1 MVDNSEAQIKMREAK
16 AVSSLKILARLWQC
30 LSSKRK
36 RQIIILVLTYPFAG
50 FVEVVGLG
58 AVLPFLSVLIAPE
71 SVFKYPIVVELAGVV
86 GITNAADLV
95 LPVVIAFCLLSLFAA
110 IVRIAVM
117 RAMTSISLG
126 CGADLCLGAYT
137 KTLHQ
142 PYATHISRH
151 SSNVILGISNKV
163 SGVGNTLLQI
173 LLLINSGL
181 IGISLTVA
189 MFYISPVIAASA
201 AFGFGGA
208 YVVISVVFKRT
219 LYLNGRKIS
228 EQSEVVHKSLQ
239 EGLGS
244 IRDILVDGTQQ
255 IYANVFK
262 HADHNLRKA
271 QGSNAV
277 IAASPRFVMEAL
289 GIILIAMAAY
299 FFSVRPGGVLEVFPV
314 LAAFALGA
322 QRLLPAMQQSYSAIA
337 TIMGSQAALS
347 DALVLLE
354 QPMPAPEKE
363 ALAPSIAFNNEIKL
377 ESVCFKYPNTEEWVL
392 NNASMTIPRGA
403 RVALIGTTGSGKSTL
418 LDVLLGLLQPVSG
431 RLAVDGLCLDQ
442 YMIKA
447 WQKNI
452 AHVPQFI
459 YLTDASIAENIAFGV
474 TKDYIDMKLVYKAA
488 DQAQISGFIDGL
500 PDKFDTRVGER
511 GARLSG
517 GQRQRIGI
525 ARALYKQAKVILL
538 DEATSALDEVT
549 ESSVMQTIE
558 ELGLDV
564 TIVIIAHRLNTVQKC
579 DQIFELLNGEIHSV
593 KNTHLFNQ
601 KN

>member
-1 MVDNSEAQIKMREAK
+1 MVDNCEAQIKMPETK
-16 AVSSLKILARLWQC
+16 GISSLKILARLWQC

-36 RQIIILVLTYPFAG
+36 RQITILVLTYPFAG

-71 SVFKYPIVVELAGVV
+71 SVFKYPVVVEAAGVV
-86 GITNAADLV
+86 GVTNAADLV
-95 LPVVIAFCLLSLFAA
+95 LPIVIAFCLLSLFTA

-126 CGADLCLGAYT
+126 CGADLCLDAYI
-137 KTLHQ
+137 KTLYQ

-181 IGISLTVA
+181 IGVSLTVA

-201 AFGFGGA
+201 ALGFGGA
-208 YVVISVVFKRT
+208 YIVISLVFKRT

-322 QRLLPAMQQSYSAIA
+322 QRLLPAMQQCYSAIA
-337 TIMGSQAALS
+337 TITGSQAALS

-354 QPMPAPEKE
+354 QPMPPSEKE
-363 ALAPSIAFNNEIKL
+363 ALAPSIAFNSEIRL
-377 ESVCFKYPNTEEWVL
+377 ESVCFKYPSTEEWVL
-392 NNASMTIPRGA
+392 NNASMIIPRGA

-418 LDVLLGLLQPVSG
+418 LDILLGLLQPASG
-431 RLAVDGLCLDQ
+431 RLAVDGLCLDLH
-442 YMIKA
+442 MIKA

-459 YLTDASIAENIAFGV
+459 YLMDASIAENIALGV
-474 TKDYIDMKLVYKAA
+474 TKDHIDMELVFKAA

-558 ELGLDV
+558 QLGLDV
-564 TIVIIAHRLNTVQKC
+564 TIVIIAHRLSTVKKC
-579 DQIFELLNGEIHSV
+579 DQIFELKNGEIHNV
-593 KNTHLFNQ
+593 
-601 KN
+601 

>member
-1 MVDNSEAQIKMREAK
+1 MVDNCEAKIKMPETK
-16 AVSSLKILARLWQC
+16 AISSLKILARLWQC

-36 RQIIILVLTYPFAG
+36 SQITILVLTYPFAG

-58 AVLPFLSVLIAPE
+58 AVLPFLSILIAPE
-71 SVFKYPIVVELAGVV
+71 SVFKYPVVVEVAGVV
-86 GITNAADLV
+86 GVTNAADLV
-95 LPVVIAFCLLSLFAA
+95 LPIVIAFCLLSLFTA

-126 CGADLCLGAYT
+126 CGADLCLDAYT
-137 KTLHQ
+137 KTLYQ

-151 SSNVILGISNKV
+151 SSNIILGISNKV

-181 IGISLTVA
+181 IGVSLTVA
-189 MFYISPVIAASA
+189 MFYISPVIATTAVL
-201 AFGFGGA
+201 GFGGA
-208 YVVISVVFKRT
+208 YIVISLVFKRT

-262 HADHNLRKA
+262 NADHNLRKA

-322 QRLLPAMQQSYSAIA
+322 QRLLPAMQQCYSAIA
-337 TIMGSQAALS
+337 TITGSQAALS

-354 QPMPAPEKE
+354 QPMPPSEKE
-363 ALAPSIAFNNEIKL
+363 ALAPSIAFNNEIRL
-377 ESVCFKYPNTEEWVL
+377 ESVCFKYSSSEEWVL
-392 NNASMTIPRGA
+392 NNASMIIPRGA
-403 RVALIGTTGSGKSTL
+403 RVALIGTTGSGKSTV
-418 LDVLLGLLQPVSG
+418 LDILLGLLQPASG
-431 RLAVDGLCLDQ
+431 RLAVDGLCLDLH
-442 YMIKA
+442 MIKA

-459 YLTDASIAENIAFGV
+459 YLIDASIAENIALGV
-474 TKDYIDMKLVYKAA
+474 TKDHIDMELVFKAA

-564 TIVIIAHRLNTVQKC
+564 TIVIIAHRLSTVKKC
-579 DQIFELLNGEIHSV
+579 DQIFELQNGEIHNV
-593 KNTHLFNQ
+593 
-601 KN
+601 

>member
-1 MVDNSEAQIKMREAK
+1 MFNSIEANFGLRGLL
-16 AVSSLKILARLWQC
+16 SRLWVQ
-30 LSSKRK
+30 LGVKRK
-36 RQIIILVLTYPFAG
+36 KQIILLVLLYPIAG
-50 FVEVVGLG
+50 FFEVVGLG
-58 AVLPFLSVLIAPE
+58 AVMPFLSVLIAPE
-71 SVFKYPIVVELAGVV
+71 SVFKYPIVVDLAGVV

-95 LPVVIAFCLLSLFAA
+95 LPVVIAFCLLSLLAA

-126 CGADLCLGAYT
+126 CGADLCFSAYT

-151 SSNVILGISNKV
+151 SSKVILGISSKV

-189 MFYISPVIAASA
+189 MFYISPVIAASSVLV
-201 AFGFGGA
+201 FGSS
-208 YVVISVVFKRT
+208 YIVLTMVFKRRI
-219 LYLNGRKIS
+219 YLNGRMIS
-228 EQSEVVHKSLQ
+228 EESEILIKSLQ

-244 IRDILVDGTQQ
+244 IRDILVDGTQR
-255 IYANVFK
+255 IYGNVFK
-262 HADHNLRKA
+262 HADNNLRKA

-277 IAASPRFVMEAL
+277 IAASPRFVMEAM

-322 QRLLPAMQQSYSAIA
+322 QRLLPAMQQCYSAIA
-337 TIMGSQAALS
+337 TITGSQAALS

-354 QPMPAPEKE
+354 QPMPPTEKE
-363 ALAPSIAFNNEIKL
+363 TMAPNVIFNKEIRL
-377 ESVCFKYPNTEEWVL
+377 ESVCFKYPSSEEWVL
-392 NNASMTIPRGA
+392 NNASMIIPRGT
-403 RVALIGTTGSGKSTL
+403 RIALIGATGSGKSTL
-418 LDVLLGLLQPVSG
+418 QDILLGLLQPTSG
-431 RLAVDGLCLDQ
+431 RLTVDGVCLDG
-442 YMIKA
+442 YMVRA
-447 WQKNI
+447 WQRRI

-459 YLTDASIAENIAFGV
+459 YLTDASLAENIAFGV
-474 TKDYIDMKLVYKAA
+474 SRDEIDMELVCKAA
-488 DQAQISGFIDGL
+488 KQAQIFGFIDDL
-500 PDKFDTRVGER
+500 PDKFNTRVGER

-525 ARALYKQAKVILL
+525 ARALYKQANVILL

-549 ESSVMQTIE
+549 ERSVMQTIE
-558 ELGLDV
+558 ELGPDV
-564 TIVIIAHRLNTVQKC
+564 TILIIAHRLSTVQKC
-579 DQIFELLNGEIHSV
+579 DQILELSNGEIRRADKV
-593 KNTHLFNQ
+593 FTIKNI
-601 KN
+601 